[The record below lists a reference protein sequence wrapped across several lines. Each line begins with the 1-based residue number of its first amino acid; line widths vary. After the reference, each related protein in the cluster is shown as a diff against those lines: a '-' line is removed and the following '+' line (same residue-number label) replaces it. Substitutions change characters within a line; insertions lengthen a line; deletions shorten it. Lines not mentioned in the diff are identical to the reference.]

1 MKMTDLEKRVIEY
14 CIYNDWNDGL
24 APVGQPTKFIDE
36 RDVHMTPG
44 QLSRVVSSCVKKGFV
59 TVNGKGKDKTITL
72 LDAGEDFYF
81 LKKMARAEN

>member
-1 MKMTDLEKRVIEY
+1 MKTTDLEKRVIEY
-14 CIYNDWNDGL
+14 YLYNDWNDGL
-24 APVGQPTKFIDE
+24 EPVGQPTRFIDE

-44 QLSRVVSSCVKKGFV
+44 QLSGVVSSCVKKGFV

-72 LDAGEDFYF
+72 LEAGEDFYF